1 VVEAKAVR
9 PVELEFKAVVHLHRD
24 PDEVFGEL
32 HDPET
37 LLSCVP
43 GARLTTLYGPRM
55 FRAQI
60 VLAAGPFKLP
70 YSATARIVGS
80 NPRSRTAS
88 IRLDGHRDAIMPE
101 VRVRMAMAIED
112 DGPGCAID
120 MTFHVAVAS
129 RSRHFSHALVNPIAY
144 ALMEQTVHRLRQR
157 LEQPHL
163 TPLPPAA

>member
-1 VVEAKAVR
+1 VVEAKADK
-9 PVELEFKAVVHLHRD
+9 PVELELKAVVHLDRD

-43 GARLTTLYGPRM
+43 GASLTTLYGPRK

-60 VLAAGPFKLP
+60 VLAVGPFKLP
-70 YSATARIVGS
+70 YSATGRIVGS

-88 IRLDGHRDAIMPE
+88 MRLDGHPDAIMPE

-112 DGPGCAID
+112 DAPGCAVD
-120 MTFHVAVAS
+120 MTFHVAVARKS
-129 RSRHFSHALVNPIAY
+129 GHFTHALVNPIACE
-144 ALMEQTVHRLRQR
+144 LMERTVHRLRQR
-157 LEQPHL
+157 LEQSQL
-163 TPLPPAA
+163 VPLPPAA

>member
-1 VVEAKAVR
+1 MVEAGAHR
-9 PVELEFKAVVHLHRD
+9 PVELELKAVVHLDRD

-43 GARLTTLYGPRM
+43 GARLTALYGPRK

-60 VLAAGPFKLP
+60 VLGVGPFKLP
-70 YSATARIVGS
+70 YSATGRIVGS

-88 IRLDGHRDAIMPE
+88 MRLDGHPDAIMPE

-112 DGPGCAID
+112 DAPGCAVD

-129 RSRHFSHALVNPIAY
+129 KSAHFTHALVNPIACD
-144 ALMEQTVHRLRQR
+144 LMEKTVHRLRQR
-157 LEQPHL
+157 FEQSRFAPM
-163 TPLPPAA
+163 PPAA

>member
-1 VVEAKAVR
+1 VVVTRIDK
-9 PVELEFKAVVHLHRD
+9 PLELELKAVVHLDRD

-43 GARLTTLYGPRM
+43 GARLTTLYSRRK

-60 VLAAGPFKLP
+60 VFGVGPFKLP
-70 YSATARIVGS
+70 YTATGTIVGS

-88 IRLDGHRDAIMPE
+88 IRVDGQHDAIMPE

-112 DGPGCAID
+112 DAPGCAID

-129 RSRHFSHALVNPIAY
+129 RTRHVTHALVDPIACE
-144 ALMEQTVHRLRQR
+144 LMERTVHRLRQR
-157 LEQPHL
+157 LEQSQLAPM
-163 TPLPPAA
+163 PPAA

>member
-1 VVEAKAVR
+1 VVDAKAGK
-9 PVELEFKAVVHLHRD
+9 PLELDLKAVVHLDRD

-43 GARLTTLYGPRM
+43 GARLTTLYGPRK
-55 FRAQI
+55 FQAQI
-60 VLAAGPFKLP
+60 VLAVGPFKLP
-70 YSATARIVGS
+70 YSATGRIVGS

-88 IRLDGHRDAIMPE
+88 MRLDGHPDAIMPE

-112 DGPGCAID
+112 DAPGCAID

-129 RSRHFSHALVNPIAY
+129 RSGHFTHALVTPIACE
-144 ALMEQTVHRLRQR
+144 LMEQTVHRLRRR
-157 LEQPHL
+157 LEQSQLVPM
-163 TPLPPAA
+163 PPAA

>member
-1 VVEAKAVR
+1 VVEAKLDK
-9 PVELEFKAVVHLHRD
+9 PVELELKAVVHLDRD

-43 GARLTTLYGPRM
+43 GARLTTLYGPRK

-60 VLAAGPFKLP
+60 VLAAGPFRLP

-80 NPRSRTAS
+80 NPLSRTAS

-101 VRVRMAMAIED
+101 VHVRMAMSIED

-129 RSRHFSHALVNPIAY
+129 KSAHFTHALVNPIACE
-144 ALMEQTVHRLRQR
+144 LMEQTVHRLRQR
-157 LEQPHL
+157 LEQSRLVPM
-163 TPLPPAA
+163 PPAA

>member
-1 VVEAKAVR
+1 MVEAKADK
-9 PVELEFKAVVHLHRD
+9 PIELELKTVVHLDRD

-43 GARLTTLYGPRM
+43 GARLTTLYGPRK

-60 VLAAGPFKLP
+60 VLAVGPFKLP
-70 YSATARIVGS
+70 YSATGRIVGS

-88 IRLDGHRDAIMPE
+88 MRLDGHRDAIMPE
-101 VRVRMAMAIED
+101 VHVRMAMAIED
-112 DGPGCAID
+112 DEPGCAID

-144 ALMEQTVHRLRQR
+144 DLMEQTVHRLRQR
-157 LEQPHL
+157 LEQSRL
-163 TPLPPAA
+163 SPLPPAA

>member
-1 VVEAKAVR
+1 MVEARADKNI
-9 PVELEFKAVVHLHRD
+9 ELELKAVVHLDRD

-43 GARLTTLYGPRM
+43 GARLTTLYGPRK

-60 VLAAGPFKLP
+60 VLPVGPFRLP
-70 YSATARIVGS
+70 YSATGRIVGS

-88 IRLDGHRDAIMPE
+88 MRLDGHPDAIMPE

-112 DGPGCAID
+112 DTPGCAVA
-120 MTFHVAVAS
+120 MTFHVAVA
-129 RSRHFSHALVNPIAY
+129 RKAPHFTHALVNPIACD
-144 ALMEQTVHRLRQR
+144 LMEKTVHRLRQR
-157 LEQPHL
+157 FEQSRFAPM
-163 TPLPPAA
+163 PPAA

>member
-1 VVEAKAVR
+1 VVEARVDR
-9 PVELEFKAVVHLHRD
+9 PLELELKAVVHVDRD

-43 GARLTTLYGPRM
+43 GAKLTTLYSRRK

-60 VLAAGPFKLP
+60 VIGVGPFKLP
-70 YSATARIVGS
+70 YSATGTIVGS

-88 IRLDGHRDAIMPE
+88 IRVDGQHDAIMPE

-112 DGPGCAID
+112 DAPGCAID

-129 RSRHFSHALVNPIAY
+129 RTGHFTHALIDPIACE
-144 ALMEQTVHRLRQR
+144 LMERTVRRLRQR
-157 LEQPHL
+157 LEHSQL
-163 TPLPPAA
+163 LPPAA

>member
-1 VVEAKAVR
+1 VVEAKSDN
-9 PVELEFKAVVHLHRD
+9 PVELELKAVVHLDRD

-43 GARLTTLYGPRM
+43 GARLTTLYGPRK

-60 VLAAGPFKLP
+60 VLAVGPFKLP
-70 YSATARIVGS
+70 YSATGRIVGS

-88 IRLDGHRDAIMPE
+88 MRLDGNRDAIMPE
-101 VRVRMAMAIED
+101 VHVRMAMAIED
-112 DGPGCAID
+112 DAPGCAID

-144 ALMEQTVHRLRQR
+144 ELMKQTIHRLRQR
-157 LEQPHL
+157 LEQSQL
-163 TPLPPAA
+163 APLPPAA

>member
-1 VVEAKAVR
+1 MIQARAYK
-9 PVELEFKAVVHLHRD
+9 PLELELKAVVHLDRD

-43 GARLTTLYGPRM
+43 GARLTTLYGPRT

-60 VLAAGPFKLP
+60 VLAVGPFKLP
-70 YSATARIVGS
+70 YSATGRIVAS

-88 IRLDGHRDAIMPE
+88 MRVDGHPDAIMPE

-112 DGPGCAID
+112 DSPGCAVD

-129 RSRHFSHALVNPIAY
+129 KARDFAHAFVNPIACE
-144 ALMEQTVHRLRQR
+144 LMEQTVHRLRQR
-157 LEQPHL
+157 LEQSQL
-163 TPLPPAA
+163 APLPPAA

>member
-1 VVEAKAVR
+1 VVEAGADKTL
-9 PVELEFKAVVHLHRD
+9 ELELKAVVHLDRD

-43 GARLTTLYGPRM
+43 GARLTTLYGPRK

-60 VLAAGPFKLP
+60 VLPVGPFRLP
-70 YSATARIVGS
+70 YSATGRIVGS

-88 IRLDGHRDAIMPE
+88 MRLDGHPDAIMPE

-112 DGPGCAID
+112 DAPGCAIA
-120 MTFHVAVAS
+120 MTFHVAVA
-129 RSRHFSHALVNPIAY
+129 RKARHFTHALVNPIACD
-144 ALMEQTVHRLRQR
+144 LMEKTVHRLRQR
-157 LEQPHL
+157 FEQSQFAPM
-163 TPLPPAA
+163 PPAA